1 MPRRIRGREI
11 LVVEDEPFIAL
22 DISEALETAGAS
34 VVVTNTLK
42 EALLLVERD
51 KIEGAILDHG
61 LGDGDSSPLCVRLH
75 QRGIPFLIY
84 SGFGAIDGAC
94 QGAPHLPKPATEQ
107 QIVEAMGSL
116 FGPKA

>member
-42 EALLLVERD
+42 EIA
-51 KIEGAILDHG
+51 
-61 LGDGDSSPLCVRLH
+61 C
-75 QRGIPFLIY
+75 
-84 SGFGAIDGAC
+84 GFISEEF
-94 QGAPHLPKPATEQ
+94 P
-107 QIVEAMGSL
+107 S
-116 FGPKA
+116 